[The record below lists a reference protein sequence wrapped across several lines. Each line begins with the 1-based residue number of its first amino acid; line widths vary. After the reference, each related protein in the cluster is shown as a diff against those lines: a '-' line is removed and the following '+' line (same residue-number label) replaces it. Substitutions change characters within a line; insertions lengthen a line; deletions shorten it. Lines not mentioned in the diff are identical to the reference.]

1 MLQHAG
7 WVGHTRTVSL

>member
-7 WVGHTRTVSL
+7 APFQ